1 MYGEVYMV
9 KKIIIACTLVCMTT
23 MVSSVSLAKT
33 IDKGQR
39 GHHVSK
45 VQTMLKH
52 QGFLHDSVDGI
63 YGHNTEQAVRKFQKS
78 KGLAVDGRVGPAT
91 MNALE
96 KLETRYG
103 GHGTALSHDGVPN
116 KYSRVLTMQASAYSA
131 QDPGNGNYTATGS
144 RLKKGIVSVDPKLI
158 PLGTRLYIEGYG
170 YAVADDVGGAI
181 KGHRIDL
188 AYNSRSEALQFGR
201 QTVKV
206 YVL

>member
-1 MYGEVYMV
+1 
-9 KKIIIACTLVCMTT
+9 
-23 MVSSVSLAKT
+23 
-33 IDKGQR
+33 
-39 GHHVSK
+39 
-45 VQTMLKH
+45 MLKH

-91 MNALE
+91 MGVLE
-96 KLETRYG
+96 KMEIRKSGQSAKNTNG
-103 GHGTALSHDGVPN
+103 APS
-116 KYSRVLTMQASAYSA
+116 KYSKVITVEATAYSS

-144 RLKKGIVSVDPKLI
+144 RLKKGIVSVDPRLI
-158 PLGTRLYIEGYG
+158 PLGTRLYVEGYG

-188 AYNSRSEALQFGR
+188 AYDSRSEALQFGR

>member
-1 MYGEVYMV
+1 MV

-96 KLETRYG
+96 KMETRYG

-131 QDPGNGNYTATGS
+131 QDPGNGNFTATGS
-144 RLKKGIVSVDPKLI
+144 RLKKGIVSVDPK
-158 PLGTRLYIEGYG
+158 LGTRLYIEGYG

-188 AYNSRSEALQFGR
+188 AYDSRSEALQFGR

>member
-1 MYGEVYMV
+1 MI
-9 KKIIIACTLVCMTT
+9 KKIIIACTLVCMIV

-33 IDKGQR
+33 IERGQR

-91 MNALE
+91 MGALE
-96 KLETRYG
+96 KMENRKG
-103 GHGTALSHDGVPN
+103 GQSVKNSNGEPS
-116 KYSRVLTMQASAYSA
+116 KYSKVLTVEATAYSS

-144 RLKKGIVSVDPKLI
+144 RLKKGIVSVDPRLI
-158 PLGTRLYIEGYG
+158 PLGTKLYVEGYG

-188 AYNSRSEALQFGR
+188 AYDSRSEALQFGR

>member
-1 MYGEVYMV
+1 MI
-9 KKIIIACTLVCMTT
+9 KKIIITCTLVCMTA
-23 MVSSVSLAKT
+23 MISSEAMAKT
-33 IDKGQR
+33 IERGQR

-45 VQTMLKH
+45 VQTMLKE

-78 KGLAVDGRVGPAT
+78 KGLAVDGRVGSST
-91 MNALE
+91 MKALE
-96 KLETRYG
+96 KTAKRKG
-103 GHGTALSHDGVPN
+103 GQSTKNNNGAPS
-116 KYSRVLTMQASAYSA
+116 KYSKVLTMEASAYSS

-144 RLKKGIVSVDPKLI
+144 RLTKGIVSVDPNLI
-158 PLGTRLYIEGYG
+158 PLGTKLYIEGYG

-181 KGHRIDL
+181 KGNRIDL
-188 AYNSRSEALQFGR
+188 AYDSRAEALQFGR

>member
-1 MYGEVYMV
+1 MV

-158 PLGTRLYIEGYG
+158 PLGTKLYIEVYG

-188 AYNSRSEALQFGR
+188 AYDSRSEALQFGR

>member
-1 MYGEVYMV
+1 MV
-9 KKIIIACTLVCMTT
+9 KKIIIACTLVCMTA
-23 MVSSVSLAKT
+23 MVSSDVLAKT
-33 IDKGQR
+33 IERGQR

-45 VQTMLKH
+45 VQSMLKH

-91 MNALE
+91 MGALE
-96 KLETRYG
+96 KMENRKG
-103 GHGTALSHDGVPN
+103 DQSAKNSNGAPS
-116 KYSRVLTMQASAYSA
+116 KYSKVLTVEATAYSS

-158 PLGTRLYIEGYG
+158 PLGTRLYVEGYG

-188 AYNSRSEALQFGR
+188 AYDSRSEALQFGR

>member
-1 MYGEVYMV
+1 MV

-33 IDKGQR
+33 IDRGQR

-52 QGFLHDSVDGI
+52 QAFVHDSGDGI

-78 KGLAVDGRVGPAT
+78 KGLAVDGRVGPST

-96 KLETRYG
+96 KMETRYG
-103 GHGTALSHDGVPN
+103 GHGTELSHNGVPN

-188 AYNSRSEALQFGR
+188 AYDSRSEALQFGR

>member
-1 MYGEVYMV
+1 MI
-9 KKIIIACTLVCMTT
+9 KKIIIACTLVCMTA
-23 MVSSVSLAKT
+23 MVSSEAMAKT
-33 IDKGQR
+33 IERGQR

-45 VQTMLKH
+45 VQTMLKE

-78 KGLAVDGRVGPAT
+78 KGLAVDGRVGSST
-91 MNALE
+91 MKALE
-96 KLETRYG
+96 KTSKRKG
-103 GHGTALSHDGVPN
+103 GQSTKNNNGAPS
-116 KYSRVLTMQASAYSA
+116 KYSKVLTMEASAYSS

-144 RLKKGIVSVDPKLI
+144 RLTKGIVSVDPNLI
-158 PLGTRLYIEGYG
+158 PLGTKLYIEGYG

-181 KGHRIDL
+181 KGNRIDL
-188 AYNSRSEALQFGR
+188 AYDSRAEALQFGR

>member
-1 MYGEVYMV
+1 MV

-78 KGLAVDGRVGPAT
+78 KGLAVDGRVGPST

-96 KLETRYG
+96 KMETRYG

-116 KYSRVLTMQASAYSA
+116 KYSRVLTMEASAYSS

-144 RLKKGIVSVDPKLI
+144 RLKKGIVSVDPRLI
-158 PLGTRLYIEGYG
+158 PLGTML
-170 YAVADDVGGAI
+170 
-181 KGHRIDL
+181 
-188 AYNSRSEALQFGR
+188 
-201 QTVKV
+201 
-206 YVL
+206 

>member
-1 MYGEVYMV
+1 MI
-9 KKIIIACTLVCMTT
+9 KKIIIACTLVCMIV

-33 IDKGQR
+33 IDRGQR

-78 KGLAVDGRVGPAT
+78 KGLAVDGRVGPST

-96 KLETRYG
+96 KMETCYG
-103 GHGTALSHDGVPN
+103 GHGTELSHNGVPN

-188 AYNSRSEALQFGR
+188 AYDSRSEALQFGR

>member
-1 MYGEVYMV
+1 MV
-9 KKIIIACTLVCMTT
+9 KKIIIACTLVCMTA
-23 MVSSVSLAKT
+23 MVSSDVLAKT
-33 IDKGQR
+33 IERGQR

-91 MNALE
+91 MGALE
-96 KLETRYG
+96 KMENRKG
-103 GHGTALSHDGVPN
+103 SQSAKNSNGAPS
-116 KYSRVLTMQASAYSA
+116 KYSKVLTVEATAYSS

-144 RLKKGIVSVDPKLI
+144 RLKKGIVSVDPRLI
-158 PLGTRLYIEGYG
+158 PLGTKLYVEGYG

-188 AYNSRSEALQFGR
+188 AYDSRSEALQFGR

>member
-1 MYGEVYMV
+1 MV

-96 KLETRYG
+96 KMETRYG

-131 QDPGNGNYTATGS
+131 QDPGNGNYTAS

-188 AYNSRSEALQFGR
+188 AYDSRSEALQFGR

>member
-1 MYGEVYMV
+1 MV

-39 GHHVSK
+39 GHHV
-45 VQTMLKH
+45 
-52 QGFLHDSVDGI
+52 
-63 YGHNTEQAVRKFQKS
+63 
-78 KGLAVDGRVGPAT
+78 
-91 MNALE
+91 
-96 KLETRYG
+96 
-103 GHGTALSHDGVPN
+103 N
-116 KYSRVLTMQASAYSA
+116 KYSRVLTMEASAYSS

-144 RLKKGIVSVDPKLI
+144 RLKKGIVSVDPRLI
-158 PLGTRLYIEGYG
+158 PLGTRLYVEGYG

-188 AYNSRSEALQFGR
+188 AYDSRSEALQFGR

>member
-1 MYGEVYMV
+1 MV
-9 KKIIIACTLVCMTT
+9 KKIIIACTLVCMTA
-23 MVSSVSLAKT
+23 MVSSDVLAKT
-33 IDKGQR
+33 IERGQR

-91 MNALE
+91 MGALE
-96 KLETRYG
+96 KAGNRKGSESKKNSNG
-103 GHGTALSHDGVPN
+103 APS
-116 KYSRVLTMQASAYSA
+116 KYSKVITVEATAYSS

-188 AYNSRSEALQFGR
+188 AYDSRSEALQFGR

>member
-1 MYGEVYMV
+1 MV

-23 MVSSVSLAKT
+23 IVSSVSLAKT
-33 IDKGQR
+33 IDRGQR
-39 GHHVSK
+39 GHHVIK

-78 KGLAVDGRVGPAT
+78 KGLAVDGCVGPTT

-96 KLETRYG
+96 KMETRYG
-103 GHGTALSHDGVPN
+103 GHGTELSHNGVPN

-188 AYNSRSEALQFGR
+188 AYDSRSEALQFGR

>member
-1 MYGEVYMV
+1 MI
-9 KKIIIACTLVCMTT
+9 KKIIIACTLVCMTA
-23 MVSSVSLAKT
+23 MVSSQAMAKT
-33 IDKGQR
+33 IERGQR

-45 VQTMLKH
+45 VQTMLKE

-78 KGLAVDGRVGPAT
+78 KGLAVDGRVGSST
-91 MNALE
+91 MKALE
-96 KLETRYG
+96 KTAKRKG
-103 GHGTALSHDGVPN
+103 GQSTKNNNGAPS
-116 KYSRVLTMQASAYSA
+116 KYSKVLTMEASAYSS

-144 RLKKGIVSVDPKLI
+144 RLTKGIVSVDPNLI
-158 PLGTRLYIEGYG
+158 PLGTKLYVEGYG

-181 KGHRIDL
+181 KGNRIDL
-188 AYNSRSEALQFGR
+188 AYDSRAEALQFGR

>member
-1 MYGEVYMV
+1 MV
-9 KKIIIACTLVCMTT
+9 KKIIIACTLVCMTAI
-23 MVSSVSLAKT
+23 VSSDVLAKT
-33 IDKGQR
+33 IERGQR

-91 MNALE
+91 MGALE
-96 KLETRYG
+96 KMENRKG
-103 GHGTALSHDGVPN
+103 GQSAKNSNGAPS
-116 KYSRVLTMQASAYSA
+116 KYFKVLTVEATAYSS

-144 RLKKGIVSVDPKLI
+144 RLKKGIVSVDPRLI
-158 PLGTRLYIEGYG
+158 PLGTKLYVEGYG

-188 AYNSRSEALQFGR
+188 AYDSRSEALQFGR